1 MKKYGVLLFFLLMSG
16 FSVSYASPKIY
27 DLNETI
33 EIAVK
38 NNYDLQLTGAQIST
52 ATSGLRAAFGSYLP
66 SIGFSA
72 GYNRQLNPQG
82 SKNMIINGIVFN
94 IPGSDPNSFS
104 MGANAGLTLFD
115 GFSREA
121 QYASAKE
128 KLKASGYTE
137 RYTTQYVVYQSY
149 LLYTNLIRNW
159 QIVKVRREN
168 LNQGRAELEQI
179 KARFDAGIIAIDA
192 VYTQEADLGNRESQL
207 IEAENE
213 FNKSKSMLLS
223 LMGFDPTLE
232 CEFLESSL
240 PTEIKPEN
248 VSYFR
253 STIGSFPQAVA
264 RSLENRYDYKA
275 TESNIV
281 IAREGVRQ
289 AYSSYSPN
297 LSASLGWNWQNTKMT
312 GLDSLS
318 RWYAGISLQIPIFS
332 NFQPN
337 NYVQQAK
344 LQLTEQE
351 INQKKAEQS
360 LKQAIQNAFLNL
372 GAAEKQI
379 DVTARSVVS
388 AKQNYESMKEK
399 FNVGTAS
406 TTELT
411 LANSQLIAAQINA
424 VNAVYGYIFAQKEV
438 LFSIGDIK

>member
-1 MKKYGVLLFFLLMSG
+1 MEKYALLIFFLLISSL
-16 FSVSYASPKIY
+16 SVSFASPKVY

-38 NNYDLQLTGAQIST
+38 NNYDLQLTEAQKTT
-52 ATSGLRAAFGSYLP
+52 AASGLRAAFGSYLP

-72 GYNRQLNPQG
+72 GYNRQLNPSG
-82 SKNMIINGIVFN
+82 SQNMIINGVVFE
-94 IPGSDPNSFS
+94 IPASDPNSFS
-104 MGANAGLTLFD
+104 MSANAGLTIFD

-121 QYASAKE
+121 RYASAKE
-128 KLKASGYTE
+128 RLKASGYTE
-137 RYTTQYVVYQSY
+137 RYTTQYVMYQGY

-168 LNQGRAELEQI
+168 LNQGKTELEQI
-179 KARFDAGIIAIDA
+179 SARYDAGITAIDA
-192 VYTQEADLGNRESQL
+192 VYTQEADLGSRESQL
-207 IEAENE
+207 IEAEN
-213 FNKSKSMLLS
+213 NYDKSKAMLLT
-223 LMGFDPTLE
+223 LMGLDPTLE
-232 CEFLESSL
+232 CEFLESGL
-240 PTEIKPEN
+240 PIVINPIDIEN
-248 VSYFR
+248 FR
-253 STIGSFPQAVA
+253 NSVGSFSQAVKRA
-264 RSLENRYDYKA
+264 LENRYDYKA
-275 TESNIV
+275 LESNIF
-281 IAREGVRQ
+281 IAEQGVKQ
-289 AYSSYSPN
+289 AYSWYSPT
-297 LSASLGWNWQNTKMT
+297 LSANLGWNWQNTKMT

-318 RWYAGISLQIPIFS
+318 RWYAGVSLQIPIFS

-372 GAAEKQI
+372 GSAEKQL
-379 DVTARSVVS
+379 DVTAKSVIS

-399 FNVGTAS
+399 FNVGTAT

-411 LANSQLIAAQINA
+411 LANSQLVSAQINA

-438 LFSIGDIK
+438 LFSLGDIK